1 MGGRA
6 DYQFLPCRLQSADL
20 RGRTGRIRIDFD
32 RRRQR
37 AGTLRRQGFGRR
49 RYHSGRAGCGECGIL
64 VHRRAGKGIAADAG
78 EGVAGDSRVSQRK
91 GDGMIGSRGRMSR
104 LSFLI
109 VLCLVAS
116 ARQSIGAT
124 VEENLAALNN
134 KPAEERQKLLVE
146 NARKEGSVT
155 FYAATN
161 MRDTQEIVAGFNKF
175 YPFVKVGITSLGGPG
190 VLNKVTTEE
199 RAGVALADVVTMTGG
214 YVPELIEKKMLAK
227 YRSPMVPFV
236 RKGFVDA
243 EGYWPGV
250 YAIGYT
256 IIYNNKRVS
265 QKDAPKRYEDLLQ
278 PRWKNNLVM
287 DAEAHDL
294 LAGLIDLWGEAKATN
309 FLRQIAQDK
318 KVTFSRQSHT
328 FMTQLVATGE
338 HDVIVDGYVHNAVA
352 LKGKSAPID
361 YVMTNPTIIRP
372 PTTIAVMARAV
383 HPYAAALLLDYHL
396 SKEASEI
403 IVKNQGR
410 WAPRKDVPW
419 AVEPPGD
426 LHSINMLEWG
436 RKYRQL
442 VAL

>member
-1 MGGRA
+1 MIRLHGRKA
-6 DYQFLPCRLQSADL
+6 SFC
-20 RGRTGRIRIDFD
+20 
-32 RRRQR
+32 
-37 AGTLRRQGFGRR
+37 
-49 RYHSGRAGCGECGIL
+49 IL
-64 VHRRAGKGIAADAG
+64 AV
-78 EGVAGDSRVSQRK
+78 
-91 GDGMIGSRGRMSR
+91 
-104 LSFLI
+104 FFY
-109 VLCLVAS
+109 LV
-116 ARQSIGAT
+116 
-124 VEENLAALNN
+124 VPLAAEGAVEDVLAELNA
-134 KPAEERQKLLVE
+134 KSPEERQKVIIE
-146 NARKEGSVT
+146 NAKKEGEVT
-155 FYAATN
+155 LYTAVN
-161 MRDTQEIVAGFNKF
+161 MRDAQELIAGFNKS
-175 YPFVKVGITSLGGPG
+175 YPGIRVAISSLGGPG
-190 VLNKVTTEE
+190 VLNKVLTEY
-199 RAGVALADVVTMTGG
+199 RAGAHLADVVALNGISS
-214 YVPELIEKKMLAK
+214 VELLDKKMVTRYK
-227 YRSPMVPFV
+227 SPMVGFL

-243 EGYWPGV
+243 EGYWPGL

-265 QKDAPKRYEDLLQ
+265 PKEAPKRYEDLLQ

-287 DAEAHDL
+287 DAEDHDL
-294 LAGLIDLWGEAKATN
+294 LAGLIDLWGEAKAAG
-309 FLRQIAQDK
+309 FLKQIAQEQ

-372 PTTIAVMARAV
+372 PTTIAIMGRAP

-403 IVKNQGR
+403 MVKSQGR

-426 LHSINMLEWG
+426 LHSVGMFDWG

-442 VAL
+442 VALFNKMTGQR

>member
-1 MGGRA
+1 MIRLHGRKA
-6 DYQFLPCRLQSADL
+6 SFC
-20 RGRTGRIRIDFD
+20 
-32 RRRQR
+32 
-37 AGTLRRQGFGRR
+37 
-49 RYHSGRAGCGECGIL
+49 IL
-64 VHRRAGKGIAADAG
+64 AVFFYLVVPLAAEGAG
-78 EGVAGDSRVSQRK
+78 ED
-91 GDGMIGSRGRMSR
+91 
-104 LSFLI
+104 
-109 VLCLVAS
+109 VLA
-116 ARQSIGAT
+116 
-124 VEENLAALNN
+124 ELNA
-134 KPAEERQKLLVE
+134 KSPEERQKVIIE
-146 NARKEGSVT
+146 NAKKEGEVT
-155 FYAATN
+155 LYTAVN
-161 MRDTQEIVAGFNKF
+161 MRDAQELIAGFNKS
-175 YPFVKVGITSLGGPG
+175 YPGRRVAISSLGGPG
-190 VLNKVTTEE
+190 VLNKVLTEY
-199 RAGVALADVVTMTGG
+199 RAGAHLADVVALNGISS
-214 YVPELIEKKMLAK
+214 VELIDKKMVTRYK
-227 YRSPMVPFV
+227 SPMVGFL

-243 EGYWPGV
+243 EGYWPGL

-265 QKDAPKRYEDLLQ
+265 PKEAPKRYEDLLQ

-287 DAEAHDL
+287 DAEDHDL
-294 LAGLIDLWGEAKATN
+294 LAGLIDLWGEAKAAG
-309 FLRQIAQDK
+309 FLKQIAQEQ

-372 PTTIAVMARAV
+372 PTTIAIMGRAP

-403 IVKNQGR
+403 MVKSQGR

-426 LHSINMLEWG
+426 LHSVGMFDWG

-442 VAL
+442 VALFNKMTGQR

>member
-1 MGGRA
+1 MIRLHGRKACFFILAVIFYLVVPLTA
-6 DYQFLPCRLQSADL
+6 D
-20 RGRTGRIRIDFD
+20 
-32 RRRQR
+32 
-37 AGTLRRQGFGRR
+37 
-49 RYHSGRAGCGECGIL
+49 
-64 VHRRAGKGIAADAG
+64 
-78 EGVAGDSRVSQRK
+78 
-91 GDGMIGSRGRMSR
+91 
-104 LSFLI
+104 
-109 VLCLVAS
+109 
-116 ARQSIGAT
+116 GA
-124 VEENLAALNN
+124 VEDMLAELNA
-134 KPAEERQKLLVE
+134 KSPEERQKVIIE
-146 NARKEGSVT
+146 NARKEGEVT
-155 FYAATN
+155 LYTAVN
-161 MRDTQEIVAGFNKF
+161 MRDAQELIAGFNKS
-175 YPFVKVGITSLGGPG
+175 YAGIRVAISSLGGPG
-190 VLNKVTTEE
+190 VLNKVLTEN
-199 RAGVALADVVTMTGG
+199 RANANLADVLALNGISSV
-214 YVPELIEKKMLAK
+214 ELIDKKIAARYK
-227 YRSPMVPFV
+227 SPMVGFL

-243 EGYWPGV
+243 EGYWPGL

-265 QKDAPKRYEDLLQ
+265 QKEAPKRYEDLLQ

-287 DAEAHDL
+287 DAEDHDL
-294 LAGLIDLWGEAKATN
+294 LAGLIDLWGEAKATG
-309 FLRQIAQDK
+309 FLKQIAQEQ

-372 PTTIAVMARAV
+372 PTTIAIMARAP

-403 IVKNQGR
+403 MVKSQGR

-419 AVEPPGD
+419 AVEPPGE

-442 VAL
+442 VALFNKMTGQ